1 MQRSSALLFMVT
13 HTEPLALLR
22 SYSCD
27 AKGLRVRQRVARGTG
42 ARLVELREE
51 AAFLQARHDRA
62 LSGASHTHGQAT
74 RTAGRGVHVERD
86 VRGRR
91 RLTP

>member
-27 AKGLRVRQRVARGTG
+27 AKGLRARQRVARGTG
-42 ARLVELREE
+42 ARLVELREK

-62 LSGASHTHGQAT
+62 GPRT
-74 RTAGRGVHVERD
+74 RTA
-86 VRGRR
+86 RR
-91 RLTP
+91 HARLDEVCTWKETCEGDGDSRH

>member
-27 AKGLRVRQRVARGTG
+27 AKGLRVRQRVARAQG
-42 ARLVELREE
+42 
-51 AAFLQARHDRA
+51 RA
-62 LSGASHTHGQAT
+62 LLSSVRKRPSSRHGMIALCLGPRT
-74 RTAGRGVHVERD
+74 RTA
-86 VRGRR
+86 RR
-91 RLTP
+91 HARLDEVCTWKETCEGDGDSRQ